1 MGHAI
6 CERGA
11 EAGSAEDDE
20 RTWEFLG
27 TGRDSAGSRT
37 VLNSIAPRQSLNFF
51 NGLSPVIPGD
61 YHVRQ
66 EPSPSSH
73 EPMCSPIP
81 LRFARIRA

>member
-27 TGRDSAGSRT
+27 AGRDSAGSRT
-37 VLNSIAPRQSLNFF
+37 VLSSIAPR
-51 NGLSPVIPGD
+51 
-61 YHVRQ
+61 
-66 EPSPSSH
+66 
-73 EPMCSPIP
+73 
-81 LRFARIRA
+81 